1 MNNILSGC
9 QPQSVFYYF
18 ETISQIPR
26 GSGNEKAISDYLV
39 SFANERGLWVLQDNA
54 NNILI
59 KKPAS
64 PGCEDLP
71 AVALQGHLDM
81 VCEKNADSS
90 HDFMRDP
97 ISLIEQN
104 GWIRAD
110 GTTLG
115 ADNGIAVAMMLAL
128 LAEDTARHPALEC
141 IFTVCEET
149 GLDGAFAFDG
159 SLLAAQYMIN
169 LDSEEEGVATV
180 SCCGG
185 VRTHMTKTVTYHG
198 SDLNAVELF
207 VHGLAGGHSG
217 VDIAKNRANAIKLM
231 AALLRF
237 LQSHADVALA
247 DISGGNK
254 DNAIP
259 RECKAVV
266 LTARSTEEITALV
279 RRFQSELPALGAD
292 DAQFDIAVSAATN
305 NRVMSCSDEIIELLV
320 NTPNGVQTMFEHA
333 PDMVESSCNL
343 ASVTMDGA
351 QLRVIVSI
359 RGAAKQKRDAVVNHL
374 NETTRRYGF
383 SLSVQGEY
391 PGWDYERQSHLRDVM
406 SESYL
411 ALYGKA
417 LRFEAIHAG
426 LECGIFKSKCP
437 QLDIIAIGPNILDCH
452 TPDERL
458 NVASCGAVWQL
469 LLATLAKLCD
479 KCD

>member
-9 QPQSVFYYF
+9 QPQSVFHYF
-18 ETISQIPR
+18 EAISRIPR
-26 GSGNEKAISDYLV
+26 GSGNEKVVSDYLV
-39 SFANERGLWVLQDNA
+39 SFAKDHDLWVLQDTA
-54 NNILI
+54 SNILI

-64 PGCEDLP
+64 CGCEDMP

-90 HDFMRDP
+90 HDFLRDP
-97 ISLIEQN
+97 ITLLEQD

-128 LAEDTARHPALEC
+128 LADNTLHHPALEC
-141 IFTVCEET
+141 VFTVCEET
-149 GLDGAFAFDG
+149 GLEGAFAFDG
-159 SLLAAQYMIN
+159 SLISAQYMVN

-185 VRTHMTKTVTYHG
+185 VRTHISKPIVYQQ
-198 SDLNAVELF
+198 SDANAVRLF

-231 AALLRF
+231 AQLLSYLKTDTDF
-237 LQSHADVALA
+237 ALA
-247 DISGGNK
+247 EIAGGNK

-259 RECKAVV
+259 RECAAVI
-266 LTARSTEEITALV
+266 LTKRTADEISHLV
-279 RRFQSELPALGAD
+279 RKFKAELPPLGED
-292 DAQFDIAVSAATN
+292 DTSFDIAVSDAQGDRA
-305 NRVMSCSDEIIELLV
+305 MCCSDEILKLLV
-320 NTPNGVQTMFEHA
+320 NTPNGVQTRFEHA

-343 ASVTMDGA
+343 ASISMDGDK
-351 QLRVIVSI
+351 LRVIVSI
-359 RGAAKQKRDAVVNHL
+359 RSAAKHKRDAVVTKL
-374 NETTRRYGF
+374 SAVAEQAGF
-383 SLSVQGEY
+383 TLSVQGEY
-391 PGWDYERQSHLRDVM
+391 PGWDYERESHLRDVM
-406 SESYL
+406 SECYL
-411 ALYGKA
+411 ALSGKA

-437 QLDIIAIGPNILDCH
+437 QLDIIAIGPNIIDCH

-458 NVASCGAVWQL
+458 NVASCNAVWEL
-469 LLATLAKLCD
+469 LLATLAKLC
-479 KCD
+479 K